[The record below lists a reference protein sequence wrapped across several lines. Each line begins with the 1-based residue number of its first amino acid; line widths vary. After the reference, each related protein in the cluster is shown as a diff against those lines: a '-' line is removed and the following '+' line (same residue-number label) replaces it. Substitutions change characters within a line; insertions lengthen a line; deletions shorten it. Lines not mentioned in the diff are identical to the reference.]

1 MRRVYFFSLVLACIF
16 YSSTRMAEAGFLDK
30 LESSLNKLT
39 TTNTP
44 STTNVAT
51 TNASTSTAHT
61 NQADLTGL
69 SEDQVVLGIK
79 QALSNGVQQAVSQL
93 GHQDGFLTNATVKIP
108 MPDKLQTVEKTL
120 RNLKQDKLADNFI
133 TTMNRAAELAV
144 PEAANVFGDAL
155 KQMNIDDAKNILLGS
170 NDAATQ
176 YFSRVSQ
183 TNLYAKFYPIVKKAT
198 EEAGVTSA
206 YKQMLAKTTGTTSK
220 SLGSFGSFVNNTLLS
235 PDATDIDAYVTNKT
249 IEGLFKKM
257 AEQEKLIRQNPAAR
271 ATDVLQKVFGA
282 VKPAA

>member
-1 MRRVYFFSLVLACIF
+1 MRGVYFFSLVLAGIF

-30 LESSLNKLT
+30 LETSFNKIT
-39 TTNTP
+39 TAGTTN
-44 STTNVAT
+44 TTNVAS
-51 TNASTSTAHT
+51 TNASTITHT
-61 NQADLTGL
+61 NQADLTGIT
-69 SEDQVVLGIK
+69 EDQVVLGIK
-79 QALSNGVQQAVSQL
+79 QALSNGVTQAVSQL

-108 MPDKLQTVEKTL
+108 MPDKLQTAEKTL

-144 PEAANVFGDAL
+144 PEAASVFGDAL

-176 YFSRVSQ
+176 YFSKVSQ

-206 YKQMLAKTTGTTSK
+206 YKQMLSKATGTTSK
-220 SLGSFGSFVNNTLLS
+220 SLGSFGRLVNNTLLS
-235 PDATDIDAYVTNKT
+235 PDAMDIDAYVTNKT
-249 IEGLFKKM
+249 MDGLFKMM

-271 ATDVLQKVFGA
+271 ASVLLQKVFGA
-282 VKPAA
+282 VKLAA

>member
-1 MRRVYFFSLVLACIF
+1 
-16 YSSTRMAEAGFLDK
+16 MAEAGFLDK
-30 LESSLNKLT
+30 LETSLNKLT
-39 TTNTP
+39 TTNTTG
-44 STTNVAT
+44 TTNLAT
-51 TNASTSTAHT
+51 TNAGSSTNI
-61 NQADLTGL
+61 NQADLKGL

-79 QALSNGVQQAVSQL
+79 QALSNGVLQAVSQL
-93 GHQDGFLTNATVKIP
+93 GHQDGFLTNANVKIP
-108 MPDKLQTVEKTL
+108 MPDKLQTAEKTL

-155 KQMNIDDAKNILLGS
+155 KQMNIEDAKNILLGS

-176 YFSRVSQ
+176 YFSKVSQ
-183 TNLYAKFYPIVKKAT
+183 TNLYAKFYPIVKKDT

-220 SLGSFGSFVNNTLLS
+220 SLGSFGSLVSNTLLS
-235 PDATDIDAYVTNKT
+235 PDAMDIDAYVTNKT
-249 IEGLFKKM
+249 MDGLFKIM